1 MGDEKMVRKPVVAG
15 QFYPGS
21 SLALK
26 DEIAKHISKETK
38 KEKALG
44 LVMPHA
50 GYPYSGPV
58 AGQVISRVEI
68 TDTVIILGP
77 NHTGRGEPYSL
88 MSEGTWETP
97 LGNVE
102 IDTELANAILK
113 NTSYLKDDTL
123 AHAYEHSIEVQLPF
137 LQYFK
142 SDFKFVPISLSS
154 YEGKTLK
161 SIGQGLAQAIKDSNR
176 DVMIIASSDMTHYES
191 HEQAKMKDAAAIE
204 AILKLDEDGL
214 LRKVDELNISMCGWM
229 PTVVML
235 SCCKQLGAKTARL
248 VKYQTSGET
257 TGDYTS
263 VVGYA
268 GIIICG

>member
-1 MGDEKMVRKPVVAG
+1 MVRKPVVAG

-21 SLALK
+21 SSALK
-26 DEIAKHISKETK
+26 KEIAKYVSEKAK

-44 LVMPHA
+44 LIMPHA

-58 AGQVISRVEI
+58 AGQVISRAEI

-77 NHTGRGEPYSL
+77 NHTGRGEAYSL
-88 MSEGTWETP
+88 MPEGTWETP

-102 IDTELANAILK
+102 IDTELANAILEK
-113 NTSYLKDDTL
+113 TAYLKDDTL

-142 SDFKFVPISLSS
+142 SDFRFVPISLSS
-154 YEGKTLK
+154 YEGKALK
-161 SIGQGLAQAIKDSNR
+161 SIGQELAQAIKDLGR

-191 HEQAKMKDAAAIE
+191 QEQAKMKDEAAIG
-204 AILKLDEDGL
+204 AILKLDEDEL
-214 LRKVDELNISMCGWM
+214 MRKVEELNISMCGWM
-229 PTVVML
+229 PTVTML
-235 SCCKQLGAKTARL
+235 SCCKQLGAKTVYL

-268 GIIICG
+268 GIIIRG

>member
-1 MGDEKMVRKPVVAG
+1 MVRKPVVAG
-15 QFYPGS
+15 RFYPGS
-21 SLALK
+21 SSELTS
-26 DEIAKHISKETK
+26 EIEKHVSKEVK

-50 GYPYSGPV
+50 GYSYSGPV
-58 AGQVISRVEI
+58 AGQVISRAEI
-68 TDTVIILGP
+68 TGTVIILGP

-88 MSEGTWETP
+88 MPEGIWETP

-102 IDTELANAILK
+102 TDTELANAILK

-142 SDFKFVPISLSS
+142 SGFKFVPISLSS
-154 YEGKTLK
+154 YEGAALK
-161 SIGQGLAQAIKDSNR
+161 SIGRELARAIKDSSR
-176 DVMIIASSDMTHYES
+176 DVMLIASSDMTHYES
-191 HEQAKMKDAAAIE
+191 REQAKMKDEAAVE
-204 AILKLDEDGL
+204 AILRLDEDEL
-214 LRKVDELNISMCGWM
+214 MRKIEELNISMCGWM

-257 TGDYTS
+257 SGDYTS

-268 GIIICG
+268 GIIIRG